1 MVSSATP
8 KFRKKLTTI
17 KDFIALRTWIPIVVE
32 KEMTKSVLNS
42 EIDFC
47 LILKTFSN
55 IMHGKY
61 FLLLGKMASKSL
73 MTVTRGWLTK
83 RNTVLSVRGLAID
96 KKVPIHYREKR
107 PACRRDVRLL
117 LNPED
122 VWKHNAWLKSFTFLL
137 CLCLITFLFVQG

>member
-32 KEMTKSVLNS
+32 KEMTESVLNS

-107 PACRRDVRLL
+107 PACRRDGRLL